1 MGYPIW
7 NRRRFLRTAAGTAG
21 FLAAMPYL
29 NAAEALTD
37 ARPLKVG
44 LVGCGG
50 RGLGAMKNAL
60 DADPGTVVW
69 ALADVFRERID
80 FGSNLLTEQYGS
92 RVQLDKSRLFDGL
105 DGYKK
110 LLQTDIDVVLL
121 CTPSVRSIWRRPL
134 TPASTFMR
142 RSPWRWMFPACFPC
156 WSPRVWQSL
165 RIW

>member
-1 MGYPIW
+1 
-7 NRRRFLRTAAGTAG
+7 
-21 FLAAMPYL
+21 MPCL

-121 CTPSVRSIWRRPL
+121 CTPPAFRPEHL
-134 TPASTFMR
+134 AAAIDAGKHIYAEK
-142 RSPWRWMFPACFPC
+142 PWRWTFPACFPC

-165 RIW
+165 KIW

>member
-1 MGYPIW
+1 
-7 NRRRFLRTAAGTAG
+7 
-21 FLAAMPYL
+21 MPCL

-121 CTPSVRSIWRRPL
+121 CTPPAFRPEHL
-134 TPASTFMR
+134 AAASTFMR
-142 RSPWRWMFPACFPC
+142 RSPWRWTFPACFPC

-165 RIW
+165 KIW

>member
-1 MGYPIW
+1 
-7 NRRRFLRTAAGTAG
+7 
-21 FLAAMPYL
+21 MPCL

-121 CTPSVRSIWRRPL
+121 AL
-134 TPASTFMR
+134 
-142 RSPWRWMFPACFPC
+142 
-156 WSPRVWQSL
+156 
-165 RIW
+165 

>member
-1 MGYPIW
+1 
-7 NRRRFLRTAAGTAG
+7 
-21 FLAAMPYL
+21 MPCL

-92 RVQLDKSRLFDGL
+92 PAGQEPPV
-105 DGYKK
+105 
-110 LLQTDIDVVLL
+110 
-121 CTPSVRSIWRRPL
+121 RRPGRL
-134 TPASTFMR
+134 QEAASNGY
-142 RSPWRWMFPACFPC
+142 
-156 WSPRVWQSL
+156 
-165 RIW
+165 